1 MSIALE
7 PQANIQN
14 DAPGMSFSSERNLDS
29 TEQQTMWSQVTE
41 SVIKIDDI
49 SLAYSFIEHPKSQKA
64 IVISSGRIES
74 YIKYRELIFDL
85 YRQGYSI
92 YALDHRGQGLSSR
105 TTNNP
110 QQGHIDRFETYIDDF
125 THFIDVVVKK
135 KNYKDLFLVGHS
147 MGGTIGTLYM
157 EKHPDTFRAA
167 AFSAPMYGIK
177 LPISRRFIRWLAQL
191 LDTTDSD
198 KGPNY
203 VLGGGD
209 YEAVEFAK
217 NDLTNCQLRYDNYKK
232 LYLQH
237 PQVQVGSPTNRWLH
251 ESIDAAERAIS
262 AARNS
267 QMPILILQADEDTVV
282 DNFAQY
288 HAVGG
293 LCQLINIPHARHEV
307 FMEQDESRNMALTE
321 LVNFLQAHAS

>member
-7 PQANIQN
+7 PQANIQS
-14 DAPGMSFSSERNLDS
+14 DVPGMSFSSERNLDS
-29 TEQQTMWSQVTE
+29 TEQQAMWLQVTE

-49 SLAYSFIEHPKSQKA
+49 SLAYSFIEHPNSQKA

-105 TTNNP
+105 TTSNP
-110 QQGHIDRFETYIDDF
+110 QQGHIGTFDTYIDDF
-125 THFIDVVVKK
+125 AHFIETVVKPK
-135 KNYKDLFLVGHS
+135 KYLDLFLVGHS

-157 EKHPDTFRAA
+157 ERHPDTFRAA
-167 AFSAPMYGIK
+167 AFSAPMFGIK
-177 LPISRRFIRWLAQL
+177 LPIGRRFIRWLARL
-191 LDTTDSD
+191 LDTTDSG

-209 YEAVEFAK
+209 YESVEFAK
-217 NDLTNCQLRYDNYKK
+217 NDLTHSQLRYENYKK

-237 PQVQVGSPTNRWLH
+237 PQVQVGAPTNRWLH
-251 ESIDAAERAIS
+251 ESIDAAERAVL
-262 AARNS
+262 AAKHGRV
-267 QMPILILQADEDTVV
+267 PILMLQADEDTVV

-288 HAVGG
+288 RAVGG
-293 LCQLINIPHARHEV
+293 LCQLVNIPHARHEV
-307 FMEQDESRNMALTE
+307 FMEKDEARNFAIDAL
-321 LVNFLQAHAS
+321 LKFLASHQA

>member
-1 MSIALE
+1 MPIALE
-7 PQANIQN
+7 PQAHTPKDSADI
-14 DAPGMSFSSERNLDS
+14 SLSSEQNLDS
-29 TEQQTMWSQVTE
+29 AEQQAMWSQLTE

-49 SLAYSFIEHPKSQKA
+49 SLAYSFIEHPQSQKA

-85 YRQGYSI
+85 YHQGYSI

-105 TTNNP
+105 TTSNP
-110 QQGHIDRFETYIDDF
+110 QQGHIDRFDTYIDDF
-125 THFIDVVVKK
+125 AHFIETIVKPK
-135 KNYKDLFLVGHS
+135 KYLDLFLVGHS

-157 EKHPDTFRAA
+157 EKHPDTFKAA

-177 LPISRRFIRWLAQL
+177 LPVGRRFIRWLARL
-191 LDTTDSD
+191 LDTTDSG

-209 YEAVEFAK
+209 YEAVEFAR
-217 NDLTNCQLRYDNYKK
+217 NDLTHSQLRYENYKK

-237 PQVQVGSPTNRWLH
+237 PKVQVGAPTNRWLH

-267 QMPILILQADEDTVV
+267 RVPILILQADEDTVV

-293 LCQLINIPHARHEV
+293 LCQLLNIPKARHEV
-307 FMEQDESRNMALTE
+307 YMEKDEARNFAVDAL
-321 LVNFLQAHAS
+321 LKFLASHHS

>member
-7 PQANIQN
+7 PQT
-14 DAPGMSFSSERNLDS
+14 APQPDNADIVLSSEQNLDS
-29 TEQQTMWSQVTE
+29 TEQQAMWSQVTE
-41 SVIKIDDI
+41 SVIKNGDI
-49 SLAYSFIEHPKSQKA
+49 SLAYSFIEHPKSRKA

-105 TTNNP
+105 TTDNP

-125 THFIDVVVKK
+125 AHFIETVVKPK
-135 KNYKDLFLVGHS
+135 GYRDLFLVGHS

-157 EKHPDTFRAA
+157 ERHPDTFRAA

-177 LPISRRFIRWLAQL
+177 LPVGRRFIRWLARL
-191 LDTTDSD
+191 LDTTDSN

-203 VLGGGD
+203 ILGGGD
-209 YEAVEFAK
+209 YESVEFAK
-217 NDLTNCQLRYDNYKK
+217 NDLTHSQLRYENYKK
-232 LYLQH
+232 LYQQH

-251 ESIDAAERAIS
+251 ESIDAAHRAIS

-267 QMPILILQADEDTVV
+267 PVPILILQADEDTVV

-293 LCQLINIPHARHEV
+293 LCQLLNIPKARHEV
-307 FMEQDESRNMALTE
+307 YMEKDEARNFAVSAL
-321 LVNFLQAHAS
+321 LKFLASHHS

>member
-7 PQANIQN
+7 AHANIQK
-14 DAPGMSFSSERNLDS
+14 DALEMSLSSEQNLDS
-29 TEQQTMWSQVTE
+29 AEQQAMWSQVIE

-49 SLAYSFIEHPKSQKA
+49 SLAYSFIEHPQSQKA
-64 IVISSGRIES
+64 IVISNGRIES

-92 YALDHRGQGLSSR
+92 YTLDHRGQGLSSR
-105 TTNNP
+105 TTSNP
-110 QQGHIDRFETYIDDF
+110 QQGHIDRFDTYIDDF
-125 THFIDVVVKK
+125 AHFIETVVKPK
-135 KNYKDLFLVGHS
+135 KYIDLFLVGHS
-147 MGGTIGTLYM
+147 MGGAIGTLYM

-177 LPISRRFIRWLAQL
+177 LPISRRFIRWLAHL
-191 LDTTDSD
+191 LDTTDSG

-203 VLGGGD
+203 VLGGSD
-209 YEAVEFAK
+209 YEPVEFAK
-217 NDLTNCQLRYDNYKK
+217 NDLTHSQLRYDNYKK
-232 LYLQH
+232 LYLEH

-251 ESIDAAERAIS
+251 ESIDAGERATL
-262 AARNS
+262 AAKHSRV
-267 QMPILILQADEDTVV
+267 PILILQADEDTVV

-293 LCQLINIPHARHEV
+293 LCQLLNVPNARHEV
-307 FMEQDESRNMALTE
+307 FMEKDEARNFAIDAL
-321 LVNFLQAHAS
+321 LKFLASHKS